1 MKLHVNGVQRDLNP
15 TLDPA
20 SLEAVIEALAQDPRL
35 VVVEHNGVIVPR
47 SQWQVTPVDD
57 GDNLEIVTIVGGG
70 S

>member
-1 MKLHVNGVQRDLNP
+1 MKLQVNGVQRDLNP

-20 SLEAVIEALAQDPRL
+20 NLEAVIEALAQNPRL

-47 SQWQVTPVDD
+47 GGWATTTVGE
-57 GDNLEIVTIVGGG
+57 GDSLEIVTIVGGG